1 MNFQHKTFAHPATG
15 RPAKI
20 RQVEQLPNVLC
31 LELESPYH
39 PKGHQE
45 FETLYL
51 HNDGETISSFS
62 VTMANKTPTKT
73 KIIGFI
79 GSCL

>member
-15 RPAKI
+15 RPVKVK
-20 RQVEQLPNVLC
+20 QVEQLPSALC

-39 PKGHQE
+39 PKGRRE
-45 FETLYL
+45 VETLYL
-51 HNDGETISSFS
+51 HNDGETISTCFTT
-62 VTMANKTPTKT
+62 VPNKTPTKT
-73 KIIGFI
+73 KIIGFL

>member
-1 MNFQHKTFAHPATG
+1 MNLQHKTFAHPATG
-15 RPAKI
+15 KPAKI
-20 RQVEQLPNVLC
+20 RQAEQLPNALC

-39 PKGHQE
+39 PKGRQE
-45 FETLYL
+45 IETLFL
-51 HNDGETISSFS
+51 HNDGETVSSCS
-62 VTMANKTPTKT
+62 ITLANKIPTKT

>member
-1 MNFQHKTFAHPATG
+1 MNFQNKTFAHPATG
-15 RPAKI
+15 RPVKVKQA
-20 RQVEQLPNVLC
+20 EQLPNVLC

-39 PKGHQE
+39 PKGRQE

-51 HNDGETISSFS
+51 HDDGESISSCS
-62 VTMANKTPTKT
+62 VTIPNKTPTKT
-73 KIIGFI
+73 KIIGFF